1 MAALVCQITIV
12 VEKIA
17 RMDDAVHVGRAEHF
31 VHGEPIVVITI
42 ADLENAVDAQQMA
55 LTVRWILIVVKENVN
70 QGLALQAVELLAP
83 SVLMVLIV
91 VIIIVCLGVV
101 VDVQQMALHVHS
113 QMIVVTKIVEMVNVE
128 DAKVQVNI
136 VNLQVI
142 VVGIVVTLIN
152 VEVVVEK
159 VKLVLYIPIVVVK
172 IVNMVRVLDAE
183 LLEMFVH

>member
-1 MAALVCQITIV
+1 MAAPACQITIV
-12 VEKIA
+12 VGKTA
-17 RMDDAVHVGRAEHF
+17 RMDDVDHVGRVEHF

-42 ADLENAVDAQQMA
+42 ADLENVVDAQQMA

-70 QGLALQAVELLAP
+70 QGLARLAVELLAP

-91 VIIIVCLGVV
+91 VIIIVCLVVV
-101 VDVQQMALHVHS
+101 VDVQQMALHVHL
-113 QMIVVTKIVEMVNVE
+113 QMIAVTKTVVMVNVV
-128 DAKVQVNI
+128 DARERVNI

-142 VVGIVVTLIN
+142 VVEIVVILIN
-152 VEVVVEK
+152 VEAVVEK

-183 LLEMFVH
+183 LLGMFVH